1 MTKNPSDTNLIYHN
15 ARITLFVRIP
25 DGVYVPEEF
34 QLDEESIKQA
44 EQEFGIHSTSMC
56 RAIEINDNLIN
67 VLEGMGVDVEGSAI
81 SDVYEVSE

>member
-1 MTKNPSDTNLIYHN
+1 MTKTPSDTDLIYHN

-34 QLDEESIKQA
+34 QFSESDIQQA

-56 RAIEINDNLIN
+56 RAVEVSDHIIN
-67 VLEGMGVDVEGSAI
+67 VIQGMGVDVEGWAV
-81 SDVYEVSE
+81 SDVYEVQK